1 MATCDVTQLMAD
13 AKCFLC
19 LRGKQFDVAMAQ
31 LLCELNSVAAAAAA
45 SAESCADPFEDAF
58 AGAVGQPL
66 ADPPWQQP
74 GDAFL
79 YNGGSAI
86 EEPGSAGSVAY
97 VRDLSFSDGY
107 VQATMA
113 AHQDI
118 VLILRGDPS
127 DVNNSYWAVVDTTNE
142 AVLVY
147 RGATLITLRY
157 LPTDAQIGDV
167 IRFEA
172 RGRQFTLKWN
182 GLTQIVCRDTTASYI
197 AGPGLPGMKGYG
209 TDAEF
214 SDFSAC
220 SWD

>member
-19 LRGKQFDVAMAQ
+19 LRGKQFDVAIAQ
-31 LLCELNSVAAAAAA
+31 LLCDINAVASAAAD
-45 SAESCADPFEDAF
+45 AEACADPFEDAF
-58 AGAVGQPL
+58 SGPVGQVL

-74 GDAFL
+74 GDTFL
-79 YNGGSAI
+79 YNGGTAI

-97 VRDLSFSDGY
+97 VRSLSFSDGY
-107 VQATMA
+107 VQATLA
-113 AHQDI
+113 ALQDI
-118 VLILRGDPS
+118 VLLLRGDPT
-127 DVNNSYWAVVDTTNE
+127 DVNNSYWAIVDTVNE

-157 LPTDAQIGDV
+157 LPRDAQIGDV
-167 IRFEA
+167 FRFEV
-172 RGRQFTLKWN
+172 RGSQLTLKWN
-182 GLTQIVCRDTTASYI
+182 GLTQIVCRDTTPSAV

-209 TDAEF
+209 SNAEF
-214 SDFSAC
+214 SDFEAC